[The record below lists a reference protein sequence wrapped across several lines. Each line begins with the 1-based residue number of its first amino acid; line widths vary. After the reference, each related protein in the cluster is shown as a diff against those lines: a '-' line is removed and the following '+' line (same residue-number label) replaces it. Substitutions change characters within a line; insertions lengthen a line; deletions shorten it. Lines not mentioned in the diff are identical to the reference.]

1 MRRYLDFKFKVFS
14 KTGILGILC
23 LIIPHL
29 VFSNNKQLDSLVN
42 IASQLKKNTDYRK
55 DSNYIKSI
63 NDIAAYYLTNKPD
76 TAFLLAKENET
87 LAQEANLLNLK
98 AEAIR
103 HQGVAKMN
111 LGLYFE
117 AISLLNNS
125 LSIYLELNNEKGQ
138 SKVYNNIA
146 VVFKNIGDFS
156 KALEYNYKSLDIK
169 LKLNDK
175 KGVAVSYGNIA
186 ILYKNQKKFKES
198 LIYQLR
204 TYRLFKELGDKNGIS
219 TAANNLAI
227 IYTVLKNYN
236 KALLYH
242 EESYKI
248 ALEMGDQNG
257 IAHNLDNISIIKFNQ
272 NKTGE
277 ALNLQLQSL
286 KIRENMKDLYG
297 IGRCY
302 IALGDYYKELKDKE
316 NAFSFYSK
324 GLKIAEEIG
333 RKELISDFHKELFLL
348 NKENGNFNQAIY
360 HLELHNAYDDSLFN
374 LEVESKTI
382 ELNTRHEFEQKAIQ
396 LREEKE
402 IEKLNYITKSENQRY
417 IIILI
422 SLFIVFLLAFSISLH
437 VSKIKVENGY
447 KKLEEANN
455 EIHLKTEALHKSLM
469 EVSLQKNEINELN
482 FTLQEKVKERTEN
495 LEKAYKRL
503 RDFSFANSHQLRKPV
518 ANILGLC
525 ELINR
530 NQPNDP
536 DNIKII
542 EMLKE
547 SAIELDQIIHHLN
560 TLDQEN
566 KA

>member
-1 MRRYLDFKFKVFS
+1 M
-14 KTGILGILC
+14 
-23 LIIPHL
+23 
-29 VFSNNKQLDSLVN
+29 
-42 IASQLKKNTDYRK
+42 
-55 DSNYIKSI
+55 
-63 NDIAAYYLTNKPD
+63 
-76 TAFLLAKENET
+76 
-87 LAQEANLLNLK
+87 AQEANFLNLK

-175 KGVAVSYGNIA
+175 KGIAVSYGNIA

-219 TAANNLAI
+219 TASNNLAI

-248 ALEMGDQNG
+248 AKEMGDQNG

-272 NKTGE
+272 NKTDE

-297 IGRCY
+297 IARCY
-302 IALGDYYKELKDKE
+302 IALGDYYKELNNKE
-316 NAFSFYSK
+316 NAFAYYSK

-333 RKELISDFHKELFLL
+333 RKELISDFHKELYLL

-422 SLFIVFLLAFSISLH
+422 SLFIVFLLAFSISLY
-437 VSKIKVENGY
+437 VSKIKVQNGY

-455 EIHLKTEALHKSLM
+455 EIHLKTEALHQSLM

-495 LEKAYKRL
+495 LEKAYRRL

-530 NQPNDP
+530 NQPNGP
-536 DNIKII
+536 DNMKII

-547 SAIELDQIIHHLN
+547 SAIELDQIIHQLN
-560 TLDQEN
+560 QLDQEN